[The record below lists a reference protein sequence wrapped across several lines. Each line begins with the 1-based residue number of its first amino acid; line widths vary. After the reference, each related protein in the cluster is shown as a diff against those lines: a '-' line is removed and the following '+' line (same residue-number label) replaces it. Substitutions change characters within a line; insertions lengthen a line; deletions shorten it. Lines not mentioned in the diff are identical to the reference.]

1 MANGGKVVHEAA
13 FTASCLDSAASP
25 KAEPG
30 CDQFLCQQ
38 CPLPHPA
45 FASNKALMSRCR
57 AEHGARNA
65 IIEHIGDT
73 GVCPNCSTNF
83 ITRLRLI
90 ADSSDS
96 RRARC
101 RVQVMSGGYPK
112 TPPNELARLNEADR
126 EIRKLAL
133 ESGHTHPI
141 ATKSART
148 AAGKRIGHVRA

>member
-1 MANGGKVVHEAA
+1 MHEAA

-45 FASNKALMSRCR
+45 FASNKALMSHCR
-57 AEHGARNA
+57 AKHGARNA

-73 GVCPNCSTNF
+73 GICPSCGTNF

-90 ADSSDS
+90 AHLSDS

-101 RVQVMSGGYPK
+101 RVQVMSGSYPK
-112 TPPNELARLNEADR
+112 IPPDELERLNEADC

-133 ESGHTHPI
+133 KSGHTHPI
-141 ATKSART
+141 AAKSACT